1 MTHKETALDYFGRK
15 FHCSQSVLA
24 AFAPECGLTEEQA
37 LKLVPV
43 LEVACVRVKCAEPA

>member
-24 AFAPECGLTEEQA
+24 YKRSRGSVSERFGR
-37 LKLVPV
+37 LKGGH
-43 LEVACVRVKCAEPA
+43 